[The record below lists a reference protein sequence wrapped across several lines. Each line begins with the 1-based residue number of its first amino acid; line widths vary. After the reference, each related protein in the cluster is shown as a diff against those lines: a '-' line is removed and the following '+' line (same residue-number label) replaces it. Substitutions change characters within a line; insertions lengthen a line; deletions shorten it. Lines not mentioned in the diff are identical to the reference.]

1 MAHWVGFS
9 ATAGRVSVDAGCW
22 VRDPRLLSLGWVAV
36 MIVLSPV
43 FARAM
48 STTLSFSP
56 APLFALLLVA
66 GAFLAMAGCS
76 PSESAPGKRF
86 AMVIGLK
93 PDKIE
98 RYKELHADPWPG
110 VLARISECNIR
121 NYSIH
126 LAELE
131 PGKHYLFGYF
141 EYVGDDFLADMN
153 KMAADEETVRWW
165 AETDPCQT
173 PIATAGEGTKWA
185 EMEEVFFLP

>member
-1 MAHWVGFS
+1 MPLNLPMITTPILVLLLA
-9 ATAGRVSVDAGCW
+9 AG
-22 VRDPRLLSLGWVAV
+22 
-36 MIVLSPV
+36 
-43 FARAM
+43 
-48 STTLSFSP
+48 
-56 APLFALLLVA
+56 ALLAL
-66 GAFLAMAGCS
+66 GACS
-76 PSESAPGKRF
+76 PDDPKPAQRF
-86 AMVIGLK
+86 GMVIGLK
-93 PDKIE
+93 PEKIA

-110 VLARISECNIR
+110 VLAKISECNIR

-185 EMEEVFFLP
+185 QMEEVFFLP